1 MTHLTINQPVPDFE
15 ARATGDKTVK
25 LSDYTGQ
32 FVLIYFYPRDNT
44 AGCTQ
49 QAQNFRDTSAKF
61 TALNTVI
68 LGVSRD
74 SVRSHDRFKANH
86 ALPFDLLADQ
96 DESLC
101 QLFDVIK
108 IKPMYGKEVRG
119 IDRSSFLIDP
129 QGILVKQ
136 WRKVKVANH
145 CDELLQA
152 IKHFAS
158 DPNSVA

>member
-1 MTHLTINQPVPDFE
+1 MTQVTLNQPVPDFE
-15 ARATGDKTVK
+15 ARATGDKPIK
-25 LSDYTGQ
+25 LSDYAGQ

-44 AGCTQ
+44 TGCTQ
-49 QAQNFRDTSAKF
+49 QAQNFRDAHAQF

-74 SVRSHDRFKANH
+74 SVRSHDRFKANQ

-96 DESLC
+96 DETLC

-119 IDRSSFLIDP
+119 IDRSSFLINP
-129 QGILVKQ
+129 NGVLVKQ

-158 DPNSVA
+158 

>member
-1 MTHLTINQPVPDFE
+1 MTQVNINQPVPDFE

-25 LSDYTGQ
+25 LSDYLGQ

-44 AGCTQ
+44 TGCTQ
-49 QAQNFRDTSAKF
+49 QAQNFRDASAKF

-74 SVRSHDRFKANH
+74 SVRSHDRFKANQS
-86 ALPFDLLADQ
+86 LPFDLLADQ

-108 IKPMYGKEVRG
+108 IKPMYGKEVRS
-119 IDRSSFLIDP
+119 IDRSSFLINP
-129 QGILVKQ
+129 QGTLIKQ

-152 IKHFAS
+152 IKHFAADAS
-158 DPNSVA
+158 L

>member
-1 MTHLTINQPVPDFE
+1 MTQVNINQPIPDFE

-25 LSDYTGQ
+25 LSDYSGQ

-44 AGCTQ
+44 TGCTQ
-49 QAQNFRDTSAKF
+49 QAQNFRDAHAQFSE
-61 TALNTVI
+61 LNTVI

-74 SVRSHDRFKANH
+74 SVRSHDRFKANQS
-86 ALPFDLLADQ
+86 LPFDLLADQ
-96 DESLC
+96 DEQLC
-101 QLFDVIK
+101 QLFNVIK

-119 IDRSSFLIDP
+119 IDRSSFLINP
-129 QGILVKQ
+129 QGVLIKQ

-152 IKHFAS
+152 IKHFAADAS
-158 DPNSVA
+158 L

>member
-1 MTHLTINQPVPDFE
+1 MTQVTINQPVPDFE
-15 ARATGDKTVK
+15 ARATGDKALK
-25 LSDYTGQ
+25 LSDYAGQ

-44 AGCTQ
+44 TGCTQ
-49 QAQNFRDTSAKF
+49 EAQDFRDASAKF

-74 SVRSHDRFKANH
+74 SVRSHDRFKAKYE
-86 ALPFDLLADQ
+86 LPFDLLADQ

-101 QLFDVIK
+101 QLFDVMK
-108 IKPMYGKEVRG
+108 IKNTYGKEVRS
-119 IDRSSFLIDP
+119 IDRSSFLINPD
-129 QGILVKQ
+129 GVLVKQ

-152 IKHFAS
+152 IKHFAR
-158 DPNSVA
+158 

>member
-1 MTHLTINQPVPDFE
+1 MTQVIINQLVPDFE
-15 ARATGDKTVK
+15 ACATGDKTIK
-25 LSDYTGQ
+25 LSDYLGQ
-32 FVLIYFYPRDNT
+32 FILIYFYPRDNT

-49 QAQNFRDTSAKF
+49 QAQDFRDASEKF

-74 SVRSHDRFKANH
+74 SVRSHDRFKAKQ

-96 DESLC
+96 DEQLC
-101 QLFDVIK
+101 QLFEVVK
-108 IKPMYGKEVRG
+108 IKPMYGKQVSSIE
-119 IDRSSFLIDP
+119 RSSFLINP

-152 IKHFAS
+152 INHFAS
-158 DPNSVA
+158 

>member
-1 MTHLTINQPVPDFE
+1 MTQVTINQPVADFE
-15 ARATGDKTVK
+15 APATGDKTIK
-25 LSDYTGQ
+25 LSDYAGQ

-49 QAQNFRDTSAKF
+49 QAQNFRDVHAQF

-74 SVRSHDRFKANH
+74 SVRSHDRFKAKH
-86 ALPFDLLADQ
+86 ELPFDLLADQ
-96 DESLC
+96 NEALC
-101 QLFDVIK
+101 QTFEVIK

-119 IDRSSFLIDP
+119 IDRSSFLINPD
-129 QGILVKQ
+129 GVLVKQ

-152 IKHFAS
+152 IKHFADDTS
-158 DPNSVA
+158 L